1 MSKFYVIIVALM
13 LIFQSTSAQNDT
25 ILIDFGNT
33 PTPGVWNNISN
44 PVDGQINNM
53 INTSGMSSGKNILVF
68 DAFNNINTNGT
79 QNPDP
84 SLGFPATATGDSF
97 FGNVAEF
104 GGQVQLTGGVELSG
118 LNPEKIYSISV
129 FASREASDNR
139 ETQYLFEGLSSETLY
154 LQTASNSSEVVTST
168 LQPTA
173 EGVIRVTAST
183 GPNNNNASG
192 FYYLGVM
199 RVVYE
204 HEDVILPAVLNLV
217 SPNGGEFW
225 QINKTP
231 SIIWESENVAEVFIE
246 YSTNNGSSWS
256 SIATVPAF
264 NKEYV
269 WTIPEMPSQEC
280 LVRISAGEESDEST
294 AVFEISSD
302 TLSCRIVVL
311 GSSTAE
317 GVGASPADS
326 AWVKRYKKEIF
337 QQNTRY
343 EVINLAKGGYTT
355 YHILPTGTT
364 IPPGVF
370 VTVDPARN
378 ITRALSYNPFAIIIN
393 MPSNDVANFYP
404 NSGQLDNYALLQSTA
419 LENGVSAWICTTQ
432 PRNFGTQVQLQS
444 QITMKDSILSI
455 YGDYAIDLWTG
466 FAEPNGFITPAFNTG
481 DGVHLNNAGHRL
493 IFERVLA
500 KDIHKIDCS
509 SLSVPEPR
517 NTSEKVFARFYPNPF
532 TNHISIEFETT
543 SAGEINLQFVD
554 AMGRNLGNVA
564 EKVSNSG
571 KHLLQL
577 TPDLAIETGKQVIF
591 CIISVKDSSGLNQ
604 GSYTLIRSS
613 E

>member
-1 MSKFYVIIVALM
+1 MSKFYVIIVALL
-13 LIFQSTSAQNDT
+13 LIFQSISAQNDT

-231 SIIWESENVAEVFIE
+231 SIIWESENVAEVIIE
-246 YSTNNGSSWS
+246 YSTNNGSSDRKS
-256 SIATVPAF
+256 
-264 NKEYV
+264 
-269 WTIPEMPSQEC
+269 
-280 LVRISAGEESDEST
+280 
-294 AVFEISSD
+294 
-302 TLSCRIVVL
+302 VV
-311 GSSTAE
+311 
-317 GVGASPADS
+317 
-326 AWVKRYKKEIF
+326 
-337 QQNTRY
+337 
-343 EVINLAKGGYTT
+343 
-355 YHILPTGTT
+355 
-364 IPPGVF
+364 
-370 VTVDPARN
+370 
-378 ITRALSYNPFAIIIN
+378 
-393 MPSNDVANFYP
+393 
-404 NSGQLDNYALLQSTA
+404 
-419 LENGVSAWICTTQ
+419 
-432 PRNFGTQVQLQS
+432 
-444 QITMKDSILSI
+444 
-455 YGDYAIDLWTG
+455 
-466 FAEPNGFITPAFNTG
+466 
-481 DGVHLNNAGHRL
+481 
-493 IFERVLA
+493 
-500 KDIHKIDCS
+500 
-509 SLSVPEPR
+509 
-517 NTSEKVFARFYPNPF
+517 
-532 TNHISIEFETT
+532 
-543 SAGEINLQFVD
+543 
-554 AMGRNLGNVA
+554 
-564 EKVSNSG
+564 
-571 KHLLQL
+571 
-577 TPDLAIETGKQVIF
+577 
-591 CIISVKDSSGLNQ
+591 
-604 GSYTLIRSS
+604 
-613 E
+613 